1 MQVSVET
8 TTGLERRLI
17 VGVPAERI
25 DSAVDS
31 RLQEAAKT
39 VKLNGF
45 RPGKVPMKVVRQ
57 RFGQSVRMEVLGEVM
72 NESFQEAIAQQGLKP
87 AGRPNIEPKNL
98 EGGKD
103 IEFVATFEIFPEI
116 ELKDYSGIVVKK
128 PVCEIT
134 SADVDTMIE
143 NLRQQRASW
152 EAVERA
158 AEQGDQVN
166 IDYLGTKDGEAFEG
180 GSAEGSDL
188 ELGSGR
194 MIPGFEDGI
203 VGMSAGEEKVLA
215 LTFPE
220 DYHSEELKGAAVE
233 FKITVN
239 AVKEKKLP
247 ELNDELFKAFGVEE
261 GGEGAFRAEVEKN
274 MSREKKN
281 ATENRIKTQIM
292 DGVLEVHSD
301 LQVPKALISQEIDAL
316 RNQQM
321 QQFGALAEKLNPKD
335 ILPDELFSEN
345 AERRVKLGLVL
356 NEIISQEDIKADQA
370 AVKAKVEE
378 MAESYEDKDEVIQWY
393 MSNPQ
398 YLQQIEGLVIEEA
411 VVEKLLEKSQLS
423 EETLSYQELMS
434 PPAPA
439 ESDDAS
445 ED

>member
-8 TTGLERRLI
+8 TSGLERRLI
-17 VGVPAERI
+17 VGVPSSRV

-57 RFGQSVRMEVLGEVM
+57 RFGQSVRMEVLGQVM
-72 NESFQEAIAQQGLKP
+72 NDSFYEAIREQGLKP
-87 AGRPNIEPKNL
+87 AGRPEIEPKSM
-98 EGGKD
+98 EEGKD
-103 IEFVATFEIFPEI
+103 IEFVATFEVFPEI
-116 ELKDYSGIVVKK
+116 ELKDYSSIEVKK
-128 PVCEIT
+128 PVAEIT
-134 SADVDTMIE
+134 AADLDKMID
-143 NLRQQRASW
+143 NLRQQRATW
-152 EAVERA
+152 QAVERA
-158 AEQGDQVN
+158 AVEGDQVN
-166 IDYLGTKDGEAFEG
+166 IDFLGTKDGEAFDGGAGEG
-180 GSAEGSDL
+180 TDL

-239 AVKEKKLP
+239 SVNERIKP
-247 ELNDELFKAFGVEE
+247 ELNDEFFKMFGVEE
-261 GGEGAFRAEVEKN
+261 GGEEAFRAEVEKN
-274 MSREKKN
+274 MARELKN
-281 ATENRIKTQIM
+281 AVKMRIKNQVM

-301 LQVPKALISQEIDAL
+301 LQVPKALVSQEIDAL

-321 QQFGALAEKLNPKD
+321 QQFGALAEKINPKD

-356 NEIISQEDIKADQA
+356 NELITSEKITADSDKVRA
-370 AVKAKVEE
+370 ALEE
-378 MAESYEDKDEVIQWY
+378 MASSYEDKEEVINWY
-393 MSNPQ
+393 MSQPEQ
-398 YLQQIEGLVIEEA
+398 LQQIEGMVIEEE
-411 VVEKLLEKSQLS
+411 VVEKLLEKSKVS
-423 EETLSYQELMS
+423 EETLSYEEVMS
-434 PPAPA
+434 PPAK
-439 ESDDAS
+439 
-445 ED
+445 EDEED

>member
-72 NESFQEAIAQQGLKP
+72 NESFQEAIQQQGLKP
-87 AGRPNIEPKNL
+87 AGRPEIEPKNL

-103 IEFVATFEIFPEI
+103 VEFVATFEVFPEI

-128 PVCEIT
+128 PLCEI
-134 SADVDTMIE
+134 SAADVDTMIE

-158 AEQGDQVN
+158 AQEGDQVN
-166 IDYLGTKDGEAFEG
+166 IDYVGTKDGEAFEG

-188 ELGSGR
+188 ELGSGQ

-203 VGMSAGEEKVLA
+203 IGMSAGEEKVLA
-215 LTFPE
+215 LSFPE

-247 ELNDELFKAFGVEE
+247 ELNEELFKAFGVEE
-261 GGEGAFRAEVEKN
+261 GGEEAFRAEVEKN

-292 DGVLEVHSD
+292 DGVLEAHSD

-321 QQFGALAEKLNPKD
+321 QQFGALAEKINPKD
-335 ILPDELFSEN
+335 IMPDELFSEN

-356 NEIISQEDIKADQA
+356 NEIIAQEEIKADQA